1 MSPWDARFMAMADL
15 VATWSKDPSTQ
26 VGCVIVNPARQI
38 VSTGFNG
45 FPRGVDDDQAR
56 YADRATKYLMVQHAE
71 ANAVLQASG
80 DVRGGTA
87 YVTHPPCAQ
96 CAGALIQAGI
106 ARIVTVEPNAALAE
120 RFRDSFAAAATMLA
134 EAGVTVDASEGRA

>member
-1 MSPWDARFMAMADL
+1 MGMAAY
-15 VATWSKDPSTQ
+15 VATASKDPSTQ

-71 ANAVLQASG
+71 ANAILQASG

>member
-1 MSPWDARFMAMADL
+1 MGMAAY
-15 VATWSKDPSTQ
+15 VATASKDPSTQ